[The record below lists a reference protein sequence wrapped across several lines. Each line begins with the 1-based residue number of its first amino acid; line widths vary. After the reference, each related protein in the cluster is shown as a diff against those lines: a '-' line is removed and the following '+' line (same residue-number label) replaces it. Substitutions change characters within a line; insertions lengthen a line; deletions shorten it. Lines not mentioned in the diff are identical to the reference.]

1 MDVLREIIC
10 RITEG
15 LKTRFHENQGKI
27 SDEASRILEGACDER
42 MEYLDHKFGLWDI
55 LSRKI
60 SGSLITRAIAQISLK
75 SSKCFNSSNPW
86 LKKAFHY
93 PYVLSSILCRKY
105 LGRKLLLA
113 CEVAIEYNLALNS
126 SSHLNWIK
134 LQGDYTSSLLEE
146 LEVESQRSYNF
157 IIDKEIEAPDTFRAI
172 QSYRGAIIVMKKMQ
186 DFIHQIH
193 AEGIINER
201 ESEFV
206 YDKVAQKLQRLEV
219 IGPVW
224 RPPCYKDS
232 IRSLKPFSTLEK
244 DDFKDLWD
252 KGTIAEC
259 KPGEILFHADDVSTD
274 RQGIIYILTGIA
286 KRQRVLNS
294 VESVKFCGSGSCFG
308 LLQALHLSSLRGTE
322 SLVAV
327 GNALGTGPIIF
338 RISQEDVEE
347 MLLRGEN
354 GSNAFLRLVQGWIK
368 MASIHV
374 FEDLESPICLEIIKH
389 MERYTVECSVAKNP
403 RRLRTLFH
411 EQSLHPD
418 ASDWQEINGRNS
430 MRLQRVFSKDF
441 IGVDNSLPNTDK
453 ASQDSMSLERAT
465 MCVQK
470 MTQRLKRD
478 LDEATVLY
486 FKQGESIHQDCTLIL
501 MLGQLKQDEN
511 IQDEERVLSQERTL
525 RAPAAIPWMA
535 EIDDQILWGEASNT
549 EMASQSS
556 ITWRVISQNALVVL
570 YPSS

>member
-1 MDVLREIIC
+1 
-10 RITEG
+10 
-15 LKTRFHENQGKI
+15 
-27 SDEASRILEGACDER
+27 
-42 MEYLDHKFGLWDI
+42 
-55 LSRKI
+55 
-60 SGSLITRAIAQISLK
+60 
-75 SSKCFNSSNPW
+75 
-86 LKKAFHY
+86 
-93 PYVLSSILCRKY
+93 
-105 LGRKLLLA
+105 
-113 CEVAIEYNLALNS
+113 
-126 SSHLNWIK
+126 
-134 LQGDYTSSLLEE
+134 
-146 LEVESQRSYNF
+146 
-157 IIDKEIEAPDTFRAI
+157 
-172 QSYRGAIIVMKKMQ
+172 
-186 DFIHQIH
+186 
-193 AEGIINER
+193 
-201 ESEFV
+201 
-206 YDKVAQKLQRLEV
+206 
-219 IGPVW
+219 
-224 RPPCYKDS
+224 
-232 IRSLKPFSTLEK
+232 
-244 DDFKDLWD
+244 
-252 KGTIAEC
+252 
-259 KPGEILFHADDVSTD
+259 
-274 RQGIIYILTGIA
+274 
-286 KRQRVLNS
+286 
-294 VESVKFCGSGSCFG
+294 
-308 LLQALHLSSLRGTE
+308 
-322 SLVAV
+322 
-327 GNALGTGPIIF
+327 
-338 RISQEDVEE
+338 
-347 MLLRGEN
+347 
-354 GSNAFLRLVQGWIK
+354 